1 MQKLLHIFKKKTPIE
16 LFHFFIFNLI
26 YSEITPFNFY
36 NQHITYTHHAKKINR
51 IIGYFE
57 I

>member
-1 MQKLLHIFKKKTPIE
+1 MQKLLHIFKKKTPME